1 MKETLIFQLREG
13 EEFIPLIQLLK
24 AVNVV
29 YSGSD
34 AQECVS
40 AGNEPKSGKGKP
52 SSSTATG
59 LWSKAQTA
67 KRQKNRI
74 GFQSCTISTPTCP
87 ACTSLVEKNES
98 GTP

>member
-1 MKETLIFQLREG
+1 MKETLIFHLREG

-40 AGNEPKSGKGKP
+40 AGFVKRNGETELRKR
-52 SSSTATG
+52 
-59 LWSKAQTA
+59 A
-67 KRQKNRI
+67 KIREGETIEFDRFRI
-74 GFQSCTISTPTCP
+74 
-87 ACTSLVEKNES
+87 LVQGSDKEKE
-98 GTP
+98 

>member
-40 AGNEPKSGKGKP
+40 AGFVKRNGETELRKRAKIREGETIEFDRYLIEVQGTSREKP
-52 SSSTATG
+52 E
-59 LWSKAQTA
+59 K
-67 KRQKNRI
+67 
-74 GFQSCTISTPTCP
+74 
-87 ACTSLVEKNES
+87 TS
-98 GTP
+98 

>member
-1 MKETLIFQLREG
+1 MKTLTFHLREG

-34 AQECVS
+34 AQECV
-40 AGNEPKSGKGKP
+40 ARGMVGATGKPKPANEPKSAKAKS

-59 LWSKAQTA
+59 SLSKPTT
-67 KRQKNRI
+67 RKN
-74 GFQSCTISTPTCP
+74 GDKK
-87 ACTSLVEKNES
+87 LL
-98 GTP
+98 